1 MPERER
7 EIDFGFVFCEVSHF
21 YSMSFREVMAMPV
34 KSFWLMFSNIRRIRA
49 GDDVRHLMT
58 AAASQSA
65 DGVKELQERLVLE
78 IGTVANAPPV
88 VDAQRDEAGF
98 AELKAMA
105 AAM

>member
-1 MPERER
+1 MPEP

-21 YSMSFREVMAMPV
+21 YSMAYREVMEMPI
-34 KSFWLMFSNIRRIRA
+34 KTFWLMFSNIRRIRA

-58 AAASQSA
+58 AAAAQSA
-65 DGVKELQERLVLE
+65 EGVKELRDKLVLE
-78 IGTVANAPPV
+78 IGHVASESPV
-88 VDAQRDEAGF
+88 IDTQRDEAGF